1 MANILL
7 PTSKAQVSGYKF
19 LMRRAQHGVVLGD
32 IRMIHD
38 PLARRHRALYAGAA
52 MATVLGLGAGAMAV
66 MNPAINPGEAPIVA
80 SESGALYVRIDA
92 TLHPVTNLASA
103 RLITGEATQPVRASD
118 AVLATIPRGVPVG
131 IPDAP
136 GMIAPEPP
144 GDTHWSACHHEAGV
158 LGALPHVSVQ
168 VGHPAEHLRDNEAL
182 VAEVAGHF
190 YLVTNK
196 GRAQLPAENTP
207 EGRVIRRRLGI
218 TPDVFVWRPPRE
230 LLNVIAEQPPLHI
243 PNNVREVLVSDGG
256 AWVRYENGIQP
267 ITSFQHDILRDA
279 NIKETRVNAGILA
292 EHPDAP
298 PAPITLPTEPLT
310 LIHLRPESR
319 VCATD
324 ADGVVSVD
332 AEDLVDDAH
341 STQPRRGVA
350 LSGDNLA
357 RTYVGPGTGLG
368 VDSGHGYFV
377 VSDTG
382 MTHRVASH
390 EELEA
395 LGVRTPATAPWSI
408 IRLLPSGSQLAKKQ
422 AMLPT
427 Y

>member
-1 MANILL
+1 MASILL

-66 MNPAINPGEAPIVA
+66 LNPAINPGEAPIVA

-118 AVLATIPRGVPVG
+118 SVLATIPRGVPVG

-292 EHPDAP
+292 EHPD
-298 PAPITLPTEPLT
+298 PLM

-350 LSGDNLA
+350 LSGDSLA
-357 RTYVGPGTGLG
+357 RTYVGPGTGVG

-382 MTHRVASH
+382 ITHRVASH

>member
-1 MANILL
+1 M
-7 PTSKAQVSGYKF
+7 
-19 LMRRAQHGVVLGD
+19 
-32 IRMIHD
+32 
-38 PLARRHRALYAGAA
+38 
-52 MATVLGLGAGAMAV
+52 
-66 MNPAINPGEAPIVA
+66 
-80 SESGALYVRIDA
+80 
-92 TLHPVTNLASA
+92 
-103 RLITGEATQPVRASD
+103 
-118 AVLATIPRGVPVG
+118 
-131 IPDAP
+131 
-136 GMIAPEPP
+136 
-144 GDTHWSACHHEAGV
+144 

-168 VGHPAEHLRDNEAL
+168 VGHPAEHLRDSEAL

-298 PAPITLPTEPLT
+298 PAPITLPTEPLM

-350 LSGDNLA
+350 LSGDSFA
-357 RTYVGPGTGLG
+357 RTYVGPGTGVG

-382 MTHRVASH
+382 ITHRVASH

>member
-38 PLARRHRALYAGAA
+38 PLARRHHALYAGAA

-66 MNPAINPGEAPIVA
+66 LNPAINPGEAPIVA

-92 TLHPVTNLASA
+92 TLHPVTK
-103 RLITGEATQPVRASD
+103 RASD
-118 AVLATIPRGVPVG
+118 SVLATIPRGVPVG

-279 NIKETRVNAGILA
+279 NIKETRVNAGILV

-319 VCATD
+319 VCTTD

-350 LSGDNLA
+350 LSGDSPA
-357 RTYVGPGTGLG
+357 RTYVGPGTGVG

-382 MTHRVASH
+382 ITHRVASH

>member
-52 MATVLGLGAGAMAV
+52 MVTVLGLGAGAMAV
-66 MNPAINPGEAPIVA
+66 LNPAINPGEAPI
-80 SESGALYVRIDA
+80 VRIDA

-118 AVLATIPRGVPVG
+118 SVLATIPRGVPVG
-131 IPDAP
+131 ITDAP

-298 PAPITLPTEPLT
+298 PAPITLPTEPLM

-350 LSGDNLA
+350 LSGDSLA
-357 RTYVGPGTGLG
+357 RTYVGPGTGVG

-382 MTHRVASH
+382 ITHRVASH